1 MGLEQRCP
9 GCPSLQIRETKNNSA
24 VLHNSYF
31 DLMVLA
37 EATLIQW
44 DGEESCL
51 LNCRELPN
59 GEKNRKL

>member
-9 GCPSLQIRETKNNSA
+9 NCPSLQIRETKNNSA

-59 GEKNRKL
+59 REKNRKL